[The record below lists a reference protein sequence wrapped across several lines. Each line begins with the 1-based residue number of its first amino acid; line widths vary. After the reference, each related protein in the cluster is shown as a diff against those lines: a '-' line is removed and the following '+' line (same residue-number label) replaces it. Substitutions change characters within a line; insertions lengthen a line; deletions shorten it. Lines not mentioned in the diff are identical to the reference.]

1 MSLRAWKQRLSR
13 WQKCGLLGLL
23 LTVGIGLPARA
34 QSALV
39 TIDVQNVPL
48 AEALRQLEA
57 QTGIRLVYAQRL
69 IAHQRSSCRYQ
80 GDRIEEAL
88 ACLLQGTSL
97 RARRIRAGQY
107 VLVATRASRR
117 SWGPATGLLSGFVLD
132 AQTGEVLPGAH
143 VYLPDL
149 RRGAITNAAGYFAL
163 PTLARAFYRVRVS
176 YLGYAALDT
185 ILWAGGEPQTLW
197 LQPVTLGIGVVRIDA
212 SRLPLE
218 EQAATTGTFTLPV
231 PYLERLPSFP
241 GEQDLFQV
249 LQWLPGVQRSGE
261 VSGGL
266 LVQGGTPDQN
276 LYLLDGAPIYHPWHA
291 FSLISTFQT
300 ETFKGIRLYQ
310 GAFPASHGGR
320 LSAVLEAEMRDG
332 NREQPRTL
340 LGLSPLSARFIIES
354 PITQGSSFMMAGRR
368 SYLDQL
374 IGREHPVEDENG
386 RRDTLRTGYYFY
398 DVSAKLA
405 YRPGVRHRLSLSYYE
420 GGDDLDLRLPFDF
433 SLDFSSWLRP
443 ADLFFEVDQRWGN
456 RLISFRYQYLPTRR
470 FFVSTVAYLSGY
482 RAREAFFVKPTGSAA
497 VASRYTVHLEDVGVR
512 VEANHYATLTHET
525 QLGVQLVRRTFRS
538 TLNARVQRAPRAV
551 DTLVQRSRQ
560 QALEATLY
568 AQHVWRPTTRWEGQ
582 VGLRLSRFEA
592 LAVEWEPRL
601 SMRYSLSPD
610 QVVLRIS
617 IGRYVQYLH
626 QLRDRF
632 SYVYDV
638 VSTRWI
644 PAGAGVRPAVAWQGA
659 TELEARPHP
668 WLTLRTQLY
677 YRRQRYTLLPQDVYQ
692 TKDGLEGPGIET
704 GVLLGQYT
712 PAQARA
718 FGIEALVRID
728 RDPWQLWV
736 SYRGGRSLNRAPAL
750 GEQRDRPARFDVPKA
765 LNAFIRYTRSRWEVM
780 LAGELRSGYPT
791 TVPVARYELSDP
803 LEPDPISYLYR
814 PDINNGRLPPYWRVD
829 ARVAYRFGWLGAR
842 WEVELYVYNLFNHRN
857 VIDRRYEPTPTGV
870 RVIDRRGLPLL
881 PLLELQMEL

>member
-1 MSLRAWKQRLSR
+1 MSRSAWQHVRFGWKY
-13 WQKCGLLGLL
+13 GLLALVLALFGAS
-23 LTVGIGLPARA
+23 GARA
-34 QSALV
+34 QSAPV
-39 TIDVQNVPL
+39 EIDVQDVPL
-48 AEALRQLEA
+48 AEALRRLEA
-57 QTGIRLVYAQRL
+57 QTGIRLIYAQRVV
-69 IAHQRSSCRYQ
+69 ARQRSTCRYR
-80 GDRIEEAL
+80 GERVEEAL
-88 ACLLQGTSL
+88 ACILQGTSL
-97 RARRIRAGQY
+97 RARRIRDGQY
-107 VLVATRASRR
+107 VLVATRSSRR
-117 SWGPATGLLSGFVLD
+117 SWGPSTGLLSGFVLD

-163 PTLARAFYRVRVS
+163 PALARAFYRVRIS
-176 YLGYAALDT
+176 YLGYATVDT
-185 ILWAGGEPQTLW
+185 VLWAGGEPLTLR
-197 LQPVTLGIGVVRIDA
+197 LRPVTLGIGVVRIDA

-218 EQAATTGTFTLPV
+218 EQATTAGTFALPV
-231 PYLERLPSFP
+231 GYLERLPSFP

-266 LVQGGTPDQN
+266 LVQGGAPDQN
-276 LYLLDGAPIYHPWHA
+276 LYLLDGAPVYHPWHA

-300 ETFKGIRLYQ
+300 ETFKGIRFYQ
-310 GAFPASHGGR
+310 GAFPAGHGGR

-332 NREQPRTL
+332 NLEHPRAL
-340 LGLSPLSARFIIES
+340 LGLSPLSARFVVES
-354 PITQGSSFMMAGRR
+354 PITSTSSFMLSGRR

-374 IGREHPVEDENG
+374 IGREHPVEDESG
-386 RRDTLRTGYYFY
+386 QRDTLRTGYYFY

-456 RLISFRYQYLPTRR
+456 RLLSLRYQYLPTRR
-470 FFVSTVAYLSGY
+470 FFVSTVAYVSGY

-497 VASRYTVHLEDVGVR
+497 VASNYTVRLEDMGVR
-512 VEANHYATLTHET
+512 VEASHYAALKHET

-538 TLNARVQRAPRAV
+538 TLDAWVQRAPSAV
-551 DTLVQRSRQ
+551 DTLVQQSRQ
-560 QALEATLY
+560 QALEVALY

-582 VGLRLSRFEA
+582 AGLRVSRFDA
-592 LAVEWEPRL
+592 LPVELEPRL

-610 QVVLRIS
+610 QVVLRVS
-617 IGRYVQYLH
+617 MGRYVQYLH

-632 SYVYDV
+632 SYLYDV

-644 PAGAGVRPAVAWQGA
+644 PAGPGVRPAVAWQGS

-668 WLTLRTQLY
+668 WLTVRTQLY
-677 YRRQRYTLLPQDVYQ
+677 YRRLHATLLPRDAYQ

-704 GVLLGQYT
+704 GVLLGQYV
-712 PAQARA
+712 PARA
-718 FGIEALVRID
+718 RAYGIEALMRVD
-728 RDPWQLWV
+728 HDPWQFWV

-750 GEQRDRPARFDVPKA
+750 GERADHPARFDVPRA
-765 LNAFIRYTRSRWEVM
+765 LNAFVRYTRPRWEVM

-791 TVPVARYELSDP
+791 TVPVARYELGDP
-803 LEPDPISYLYR
+803 LEPEPIVYLYR
-814 PDINNGRLPPYWRVD
+814 PDINNGRLPPYWRID

-842 WEVELYVYNLFNHRN
+842 WQVELYVYNLLNHRN
-857 VIDRRYEPTPTGV
+857 VIDRRYEPTSTGV
-870 RVIDRRGLPLL
+870 RIIDRRGVPLL